1 MESKRKLIQWSHISP
16 ACLLQM
22 LLHNLWMILATSA
35 IFALSASL
43 ILSWFHT
50 PEYQASMTYAV
61 NSRTTSYLSSGN
73 LTSTREVASVLSE
86 LLETDLITDGIRE
99 SDPRLANFNSTIT
112 ATQVGDS
119 NFIDV
124 TITADTPE
132 TAFLALDALIEV
144 FPTVADFIS
153 SRNVLNITRNPT
165 VSPSPSNMINTTRI
179 CQIAAIAGAL
189 LMAFLLCY
197 LSIQTETVQT
207 RTGARDLLDAPII
220 AALCHEK
227 KNRTLKDT
235 VQRTNKQVQVFSP
248 ATSFDYTEQVSAI
261 CNQLEH
267 EATARGRKVFLITGI
282 SESEGKSTVA
292 GNIAAAMAL
301 KGHKIALVDCDL
313 RSPAQHTFFN
323 GQYDSP
329 LPLNELLAKPF
340 SRDNLLQCMV
350 PYENTELHMLF
361 PLKPDRRSTE
371 LLASNTMAAL
381 LQELRTSFDYII
393 VDSPPLGMFPDSEV
407 LADLVDATML
417 VVRQDHTP
425 ACDINDGIDTL
436 RQYKSTFI
444 GCILND
450 MYGYSRKQY
459 GYGSKYGKYG
469 YGKYGYGNKTGYEN
483 KDSLEN
489 QTSRTTHGSYSG
501 KYATEKHNSSGSK
514 RS

>member
-1 MESKRKLIQWSHISP
+1 MESKRKLIQWAHISP
-16 ACLLQM
+16 ECLIQM
-22 LLHNLWMILATSA
+22 LIHNLWMILATAA
-35 IFALSASL
+35 IFALAASL
-43 ILSWFHT
+43 VLTWFHT

-86 LLETDLITDGIRE
+86 LLETDLITEGIRE

-112 ATQVGDS
+112 ATQVGES

-132 TAFLALDALIEV
+132 TAFLALDALVEV

-165 VSPSPSNMINTTRI
+165 VSPYPSNMVNTTRI

-189 LMAFLLCY
+189 LMAALLCY
-197 LSIQTETVQT
+197 LSIQAETVQT
-207 RTGARDLLDAPII
+207 RTGARNLLDAPII

-227 KNRTLKDT
+227 KNRTLKAT
-235 VQRTNKQVQVFSP
+235 MSRTHKQVQVFSP

-267 EATARGRKVFLITGI
+267 EATTRGRKIFLITGV

-292 GNIAAAMAL
+292 GNIASAMAL
-301 KGHKIALVDCDL
+301 KGHQVALVDCDL

-340 SRDNLLQCMV
+340 SKDNLLQCMV
-350 PYENTELHMLF
+350 PYENTGLHMLF

-371 LLASNTMAAL
+371 LLSSNTMATL
-381 LQELRTSFDYII
+381 LQELRTFDYVI
-393 VDSPPLGMFPDSEV
+393 VDSPPMGMFPDAEV

-417 VVRQDHTP
+417 VVRQDHTA

-436 RQYKSTFI
+436 RQYKAAFI

-450 MYGYSRKQY
+450 MHGYARKQY
-459 GYGSKYGKYG
+459 GYGGKYG
-469 YGKYGYGNKTGYEN
+469 YGQKYGYGHKYGYG
-483 KDSLEN
+483 S
-489 QTSRTTHGSYSG
+489 HGNHGNYSG
-501 KYATEKHNSSGSK
+501 KYATEKHSSSDSHTGSK